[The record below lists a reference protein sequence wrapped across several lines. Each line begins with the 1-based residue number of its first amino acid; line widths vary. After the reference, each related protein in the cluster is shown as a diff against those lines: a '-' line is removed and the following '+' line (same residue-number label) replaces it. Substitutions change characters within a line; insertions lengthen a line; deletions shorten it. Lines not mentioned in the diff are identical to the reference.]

1 MSEGAIVAD
10 GKGAKAARIII
21 RADEVDKEYVDKL
34 FRDAFSND
42 GPDVIARGEGA
53 IATRV
58 LVLPSSRNG
67 DDDDPSSNRRQQVPS
82 SH

>member
-21 RADEVDKEYVDKL
+21 RVDEVDKEYVGKL

-53 IATRV
+53 VATRV

-67 DDDDPSSNRRQQVPS
+67 DDNPSSNRQQQVPS